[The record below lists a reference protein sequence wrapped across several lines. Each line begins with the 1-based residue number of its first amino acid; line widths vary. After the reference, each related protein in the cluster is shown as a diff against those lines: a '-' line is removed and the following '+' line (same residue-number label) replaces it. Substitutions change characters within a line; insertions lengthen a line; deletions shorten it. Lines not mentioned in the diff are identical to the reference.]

1 MNGPSTNARLI
12 PNTRATSA
20 GATRQSFRFV
30 EWRADLSGW
39 VVLGG
44 DVPIEWCEKN
54 AIVGV
59 LESNP
64 TTGSTKRSR
73 GKSPPSKDKPKKV
86 RSKRVSV
93 EKPKTGSPKP
103 PTAVR
108 FGFGAA
114 PATKSSVPATAST
127 STPLPLKQY
136 RRKANGGRIKVPES
150 SEEVFL

>member
-44 DVPIEWCEKN
+44 DIPIEWCEKN

-64 TTGSTKRSR
+64 ATGSTKRSR
-73 GKSPPSKDKPKKV
+73 GKSPPSEDKPKKV
-86 RSKRVSV
+86 RYKRVSV

-103 PTAVR
+103 PTAV
-108 FGFGAA
+108 
-114 PATKSSVPATAST
+114 
-127 STPLPLKQY
+127 
-136 RRKANGGRIKVPES
+136 
-150 SEEVFL
+150 